1 MMDITNKILKVS
13 YSTQYTNRTSRTI
26 GFFKTDDILKIGEWL
41 LLNAEYPSGKF
52 IIEVFGVIDVTNTNI
67 KYIENLS
74 QDSNNIFTLHRNTPF
89 NDELKKERMKRAA
102 LAKLTQEE
110 IELLGL

>member
-1 MMDITNKILKVS
+1 MMYITNKILKVS

-41 LLNAEYPSGKF
+41 LLNAEYPNGTF
-52 IIEVFGVIDVTNTNI
+52 VIEVFDVIDVTNTNL
-67 KYIENLS
+67 KYIEGLS
-74 QDSNNIFTLHRNTPF
+74 QDCNNIFTLHKNKSF
-89 NDELKKERMKRAA
+89 SDDLKKERMKRAA